1 MLNREICPTPTDFVK
16 STEKREYM
24 AGKIFV
30 TGDMHGSAGAYR
42 LQNHVYGG
50 RLDED
55 DVVLVAGDW
64 GMPFIAPKIEDEGL
78 DQMALLPFKIAFID
92 GNHENF
98 PLLRAYPEKEHFGG
112 PVGVLRPNIFHL
124 KKRGHVYYI
133 NGKSFW
139 CFGGAASHDK
149 ECRQKGV
156 SWWPEEEANEE
167 EMEYGVEQLRK
178 YEYVDFMLSHDCPFS
193 LCEFNPRLFRSH
205 DVKPNAVNRYL
216 DKAAKRGKAEL
227 WIFGH
232 HHLDRDIAG
241 IDPYP
246 NQKFRA
252 IYRDIVRL
260 V

>member
-1 MLNREICPTPTDFVK
+1 
-16 STEKREYM
+16 M
-24 AGKIFV
+24 AGKIFI

-42 LQNHVYGG
+42 LQNHVYQGG

-64 GMPFIAPKIEDEGL
+64 GMPFIVPKIEDEGL
-78 DQMALLPFKIAFID
+78 DQLALLPFKIAFID

-98 PLLRAYPEKEHFGG
+98 PLLSAYPEKEHFGG

-167 EMEYGVEQLRK
+167 EM
-178 YEYVDFMLSHDCPFS
+178 
-193 LCEFNPRLFRSH
+193 
-205 DVKPNAVNRYL
+205 
-216 DKAAKRGKAEL
+216 
-227 WIFGH
+227 
-232 HHLDRDIAG
+232 
-241 IDPYP
+241 
-246 NQKFRA
+246 
-252 IYRDIVRL
+252 
-260 V
+260 